1 MNNQLD
7 LFAVLGAYQS
17 ARDVVALLLSLICD
31 SKLKSFI
38 FLSRPRNYR
47 RMWSIKHTCNSYFFE
62 RTTINYYAAI

>member
-31 SKLKSFI
+31 SKLRALFSCHD
-38 FLSRPRNYR
+38 L
-47 RMWSIKHTCNSYFFE
+47 
-62 RTTINYYAAI
+62 AIIDACGQ

>member
-38 FLSRPRNYR
+38 FLSRPL
-47 RMWSIKHTCNSYFFE
+47 
-62 RTTINYYAAI
+62 AIIDACGQ